1 MKRLWLPEL
10 GLTAALAI
18 GVAAACSS
26 GDETSKENTG
36 AGNGGSSGGSAGMNG
51 ASGAGAGGN
60 AGSAGTNG
68 ASDSGAGAAGASG
81 GGSGG
86 AAGSN
91 GASGAAGTGGAP
103 PGAYDLTAIG
113 ANTTVGLEWNAIA
126 GADSYNVYWSAN
138 PGVTKE
144 TGQRVS
150 VAAPNW
156 VHRGL
161 TNGSALYYIVTSISA
176 GSEGA
181 PSSEASAT
189 PTGEWVLEE
198 FGTGVTLDVRTGSTL
213 PKIPIEKRLHILLF
227 GEGYTAADLPVL
239 HAVASHDS
247 NRTNDV
253 DRWVDLVFGIEP
265 YRTFRQAFVVW
276 YLPRASTA
284 QIGGDT
290 AFDVPVISGPGVGSV
305 TADGETARQAWE
317 AINAF
322 RYPPTD
328 FGGPNSGTARN
339 IVTPFM
345 MFDPARGRAGVS
357 GRATSLRNPANTGQR
372 VSACFGVGHAH
383 EFTHAFS
390 SLRDEYL
397 EDDNSAPTQSSPTSN
412 VVGSNACGQLP
423 WQHLLAGGA
432 INPGRDQLV
441 GAFGRPQHGYHS
453 ELLCLLNGTHDNAA
467 YYGGD
472 GLLRVEDRM
481 CNFCREITAF
491 RIYQRAGVVASGDA
505 GFATWTQDH
514 RSNFFSRFPFA
525 VPAVVPQT
533 NNVRNP
539 SQGMPVWEACSAASS
554 TELATSPPT
563 RSGPRNG
570 DRRPAG
576 CVLDPE

>member
-1 MKRLWLPEL
+1 M
-10 GLTAALAI
+10 G
-18 GVAAACSS
+18 GV
-26 GDETSKENTG
+26 
-36 AGNGGSSGGSAGMNG
+36 
-51 ASGAGAGGN
+51 SGAGAT
-60 AGSAGTNG
+60 A
-68 ASDSGAGAAGASG
+68 G

-86 AAGSN
+86 GGMAGS
-91 GASGAAGTGGAP
+91 GGAP
-103 PGAYDLTAIG
+103 PGAFDLTAIG

-126 GADSYNVYWSAN
+126 GAESYNVYWSASA
-138 PGVTKE
+138 GVTKE

-161 TNGSALYYIVTSISA
+161 TNGSAVHYIVTSVSG
-176 GSEGA
+176 GSESS

-189 PTGEWVLEE
+189 PAGEWVLEE
-198 FGTGVTLDVRTGSTL
+198 FGTGITLDVRTGSTL
-213 PKIPIEKRLHILLF
+213 TKIPIEKRLHILLF
-227 GEGYTAADLPVL
+227 GEGYTAADLSVL

-276 YLPRASTA
+276 YLPRASGA
-284 QIGGDT
+284 HIGGDT
-290 AFDVPVISGPGVGSV
+290 AFDVPVISGPGIGQV
-305 TADGETARQAWE
+305 TADGETARQVWE

-322 RYPPTD
+322 PYPPTD

-357 GRATSLRNPANTGQR
+357 GRATSLRNPANTAQR
-372 VSACFGVGHAH
+372 VSASFGVGHAH

-397 EDDNSAPTQSSPTSN
+397 EDDNTAPTQWTGTAN
-412 VVGSNACGQLP
+412 VVGSNSCSELP

-441 GAFGRPQHGYHS
+441 GAFGRAQHGYHS
-453 ELLCLLNGTHDNAA
+453 ELLCLMNGTHDNAA

-491 RIYQRAGVVASGDA
+491 RVYQRAGVLASGDA
-505 GFATWTQDH
+505 GFTSWTGEY
-514 RSNFFSRFPFA
+514 RSTFYARFPFS

-533 NNVRNP
+533 NNPRNQA
-539 SQGMPVWEACSAASS
+539 QGTPVWEACSGASTAQAS
-554 TELATSPPT
+554 ESPLARADPQ
-563 RSGPRNG
+563 RG

>member
-1 MKRLWLPEL
+1 MTPMKTLRLSEL
-10 GLTAALAI
+10 GLALALAL
-18 GVAAACSS
+18 GAPAACSS
-26 GDETSKENTG
+26 GDETPSGSG
-36 AGNGGSSGGSAGMNG
+36 AGKGGSTGGSAGVGG
-51 ASGAGAGGN
+51 ASGGN
-60 AGSAGTNG
+60 AGSAGSG
-68 ASDSGAGAAGASG
+68 GSGGVAGAGATAG

-86 AAGSN
+86 SGD
-91 GASGAAGTGGAP
+91 GGGAAGTGGAP
-103 PGAYDLTAIG
+103 PGAFDLVAIG
-113 ANTTVGLEWNAIA
+113 ANTTIGLEWNAIS
-126 GADSYNVYWSAN
+126 GAESYNVYWSAN
-138 PGVTKE
+138 PGVTTQ
-144 TGQRVS
+144 TGQRVP
-150 VAAPNW
+150 VTAPNW

-161 TNGSALYYIVTSISA
+161 TNGSAIHYVVTAISG

-189 PTGEWVLEE
+189 PAGEWVLEE
-198 FGTGVTLDVRTGSTL
+198 FGTGVVLDVRSANTL

-239 HAVASHDS
+239 HALTSHDG
-247 NRTNDV
+247 NRANDV

-265 YRTFRQAFVVW
+265 YKTFRQAFVVW
-276 YLPRASTA
+276 YLPRASGA
-284 QIGGDT
+284 HIGGDT
-290 AFDVPVISGPGVGSV
+290 AFDVPVIEGPGVGQV

-317 AINAF
+317 AIAAF

-328 FGGPNSGTARN
+328 FGGPSSGTARN
-339 IVTPFM
+339 VVTPFL
-345 MFDPARGRAGVS
+345 MFDPARGRASVS
-357 GRATSLRNPANTGQR
+357 GRATSLRNPASTNQR

-397 EDDNSAPTQSSPTSN
+397 EDDNTAPTQWSGTAN
-412 VVGSNACGQLP
+412 VVGSNSCGELP
-423 WQHLLAGGA
+423 WQHLLSGGT

-491 RIYQRAGVVASGDA
+491 RVYQRASVLASGDA
-505 GFATWTQDH
+505 GFMSWTQEY
-514 RSNFFSRFPFA
+514 RSAFFSRFPFA

-539 SQGMPVWEACSAASS
+539 SQGTAVWEACSAASAADQS
-554 TELATSPPT
+554 ESPRIRSEL
-563 RSGPRNG
+563 RNR